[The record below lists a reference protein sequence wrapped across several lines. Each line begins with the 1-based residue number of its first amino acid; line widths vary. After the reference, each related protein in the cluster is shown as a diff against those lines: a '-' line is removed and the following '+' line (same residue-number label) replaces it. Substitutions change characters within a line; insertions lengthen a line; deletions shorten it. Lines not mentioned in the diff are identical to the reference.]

1 MANDN
6 RLAAI
11 REQLLHAAG
20 KGQKLRIR
28 GNGSKHW
35 YGNAGHFE
43 FLDVAAYA
51 GIINYDPAELVITAA
66 CGTPLNEI
74 DQALAER
81 HQQLGFEP
89 PDFDQ
94 QASIGGA
101 VAAGLSGPG
110 RMSGGAL
117 KDSLLGAVVM
127 NGEGQI
133 LKFGGQVMKNVAGYD
148 VARLMSGSMGT
159 LGIILQVSLKV
170 MPRPVSSSTLVLRCD
185 ERQALAMFDELR
197 PKTLPI
203 TASVWHAGK
212 CYLRLSGAAAA
223 VKLAQDHI
231 AGELMPA
238 EEAEAFWKRLRDQT
252 HEFFQHSN
260 EQTLWRLSLPAET
273 PPMHLSESTLLE
285 WQGQQRWLF
294 SAEPA
299 EKIRT
304 AAASAGGH
312 ATAFRNPPEGH
323 EVFSAPGPVQ
333 LNIQRRLKRSFDPN
347 AVFDGS
353 RLYRQL

>member
-28 GNGSKHW
+28 GNGSKQW

-43 FLDVAAYA
+43 ALDVAAYA

-117 KDSLLGAVVM
+117 KDNLLGAVVM

-133 LKFGGQVMKNVAGYD
+133 DRK
-148 VARLMSGSMGT
+148 
-159 LGIILQVSLKV
+159 
-170 MPRPVSSSTLVLRCD
+170 
-185 ERQALAMFDELR
+185 
-197 PKTLPI
+197 
-203 TASVWHAGK
+203 SV
-212 CYLRLSGAAAA
+212 
-223 VKLAQDHI
+223 V
-231 AGELMPA
+231 
-238 EEAEAFWKRLRDQT
+238 
-252 HEFFQHSN
+252 
-260 EQTLWRLSLPAET
+260 
-273 PPMHLSESTLLE
+273 
-285 WQGQQRWLF
+285 
-294 SAEPA
+294 
-299 EKIRT
+299 
-304 AAASAGGH
+304 
-312 ATAFRNPPEGH
+312 
-323 EVFSAPGPVQ
+323 
-333 LNIQRRLKRSFDPN
+333 
-347 AVFDGS
+347 
-353 RLYRQL
+353 